1 MCGFLR
7 LTTRKGTRIPP
18 NGVQG
23 PMWFFT
29 YLGSCGQGACRS
41 GVVQIHCVYCRW
53 VCWVD
58 TYGCQDEHY
67 QWRGWQILCWP
78 NSWPCSLELRLFDV
92 WGPLLPGSRRKD
104 VCKGGAY
111 APFFAR
117 LKNRDAASIS
127 SHSRHHY
134 RVYGKNLSIPNTC
147 AG

>member
-1 MCGFLR
+1 MGGFVR

-23 PMWFFT
+23 LMWFFT

-41 GVVQIHCVYCRW
+41 GAVRVYCRW

-78 NSWPCSLELRLFDV
+78 NSWPYSLELRLFDV

-104 VCKGGAY
+104 VCKGGGHM
-111 APFFAR
+111 PRFLPV
-117 LKNRDAASIS
+117 LKIVMQHQFRHIAAITT
-127 SHSRHHY
+127 
-134 RVYGKNLSIPNTC
+134 VFTVKTFQF
-147 AG
+147 